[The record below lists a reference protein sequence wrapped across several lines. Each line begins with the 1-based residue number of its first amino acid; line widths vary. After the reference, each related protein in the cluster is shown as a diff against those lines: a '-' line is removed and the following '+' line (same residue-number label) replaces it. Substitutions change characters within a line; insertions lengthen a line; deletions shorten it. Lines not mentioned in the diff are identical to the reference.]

1 MKQRARVALGVALA
15 VSLMAPAGLASSA
28 ALAADEEAAPVE
40 QIAAAAVADEAAEP
54 AETEPGG
61 SRAAPPDT
69 ARAET
74 EPRLPEGSG
83 GSAQLLPPNTSRYVT
98 VRVRDVNGDPVRSGT
113 VLIQGHGERVI
124 DSDGEAHYLSLPYG
138 SYTFSANPSITSRP
152 DLMGHSGQLDVGQEV
167 HVFTVTLLSKPNVNA
182 IGFRGT
188 MTDAST
194 GLPLVRGSIWVEPV
208 DRSEPRFT
216 ASARAA
222 DGTYWITGLQQKPY
236 SVIFESYGYA
246 SQYTILTPGAS
257 YPVHDPSLTPNRNLA
272 MGLVTDPEGYP
283 VQGATIELYD
293 PATGAVAGTT
303 SVLSTGHWEGHFNEA
318 NIDPGVYAIRVIP
331 PAGTDLATTYY
342 PGAYDPSQA
351 VAVDFGPGELVK
363 RIDIAV
369 LGTRLS
375 AVGDSYATPL
385 NAELR
390 VTGPASGLL
399 DNDDGYRSL
408 RVSGIQGV
416 VNANS
421 PDITRPT
428 DRNGEVTVATDGT
441 FTYFPPT
448 DFEGI
453 DTFTYMLRDEGPI
466 ASATATVRITVG
478 DPAPDDPAPDEPVV
492 LRDDAYS
499 TPHGTAIPLHPQ
511 CDLSEFHFGGND
523 SGEIRS
529 WQLVDDVQ
537 HGVLEFEDK
546 GCFGYVPDPGFSG
559 TDRFTYTADDDN
571 GRPTGQTATVT
582 ITVGA
587 KGGGSGGASGG
598 GHADG
603 RSGSGDHSGDG
614 GSTRGSTASTGTGA
628 TATANTKTDTDA
640 ARADGLAT
648 TGDPGMQL
656 GWGLALAVAGLCAS
670 GLLLAGRRVSGR
682 PPAARWQRSAEA
694 RPRHE

>member
-1 MKQRARVALGVALA
+1 MKQRTRLALGVALA
-15 VSLMAPAGLASSA
+15 LSLMAPAGLASSA
-28 ALAADEEAAPVE
+28 ALAADEESVPVE
-40 QIAAAAVADEAAEP
+40 QLAVGVADEAAEP
-54 AETEPGG
+54 TETEPDG
-61 SRAAPPDT
+61 SQAAPLDA

-124 DSDGEAHYLSLPYG
+124 DSEGEAHYLSIPYG

-152 DLMGHSGQLDVGQEV
+152 DLAGHSGQLDVGQEV

-194 GLPLVRGSIWVEPV
+194 GLPLVKGSIWVEPV

-272 MGLVTDPEGYP
+272 MGMVTDPEGYP
-283 VQGATIELYD
+283 VRGATIELYD

-303 SVLSTGHWEGHFNEA
+303 SVHSTGHWEGHFNEA

-342 PGAYDPSQA
+342 PGVYDPSQA

-363 RIDIAV
+363 RIDITV

-399 DNDDGYRSL
+399 ANDDGYRSV
-408 RVSGIQGV
+408 RVSGVQGV

-428 DRNGEVTVATDGT
+428 ERNGEVTVATDGT

-448 DFEGI
+448 DFEGV
-453 DTFTYMLRDEGPI
+453 DTFTYMLRDEGPV

-478 DPAPDDPAPDEPVV
+478 DPAPDEPVV

-511 CDLSEFHFGGND
+511 CDLSEFYFGGND

-529 WQLVDDVQ
+529 WHLVDDVQ

-559 TDRFTYTADDDN
+559 TDRFTYTADDDH

-587 KGGGSGGASGG
+587 KGGGSGGANGG
-598 GHADG
+598 GGDPNG
-603 RSGSGDHSGDG
+603 GSSGSTGSNGAG
-614 GSTRGSTASTGTGA
+614 GGTGA
-628 TATANTKTDTDA
+628 AATANTKTNTDA
-640 ARADGLAT
+640 ARPDGLAT

-670 GLLLAGRRVSGR
+670 GLLLAGRRTAGR
-682 PPAARWQRSAEA
+682 PPAARWQRSAA
-694 RPRHE
+694 A